1 MSTSTRKLSLFWVI
15 TLFLA
20 AAGAVMMADGWFLSE
35 AVQGAQQPRGEA
47 QLDLLV
53 SIPVLIGGGDSPTAF
68 GDILEELRG
77 LREFS
82 VDSFF
87 DVAYTRVY
95 SNLGSSGLDGARFS
109 VDSFFDVELFGDPDF
124 GLFGDPDFDIFG
136 DPDFD
141 LFRISALGTLTD
153 PSNPGRVL
161 DEVDLVLKG
170 HKHHGHI
177 TVLK

>member
-1 MSTSTRKLSLFWVI
+1 MSTSTRKSSLFWVI
-15 TLFLA
+15 ALFLA
-20 AAGAVMMADGWFLSE
+20 GAVSVMMADGWFLSE
-35 AVQGAQQPRGEA
+35 PVQGAQQPTGEA

-53 SIPVLIGGGDSPTAF
+53 SIPVLIGAGDSPTAF
-68 GDILEELRG
+68 GDTLEEIRS

-87 DVAYTRVY
+87 DVEYTRVY

-109 VDSFFDVELFGDPDF
+109 VDSFFDVEIFGDPDF
-124 GLFGDPDFDIFG
+124 GLFGDPDFD
-136 DPDFD
+136 
-141 LFRISALGTLTD
+141 LLRISALGTLTD

-170 HKHHGHI
+170 HKHHGHVI
-177 TVLK
+177 VLK